1 MAISDEENIKRTKN
15 LTKAD
20 SAYACYQLAG
30 CYQHGNGVPQD
41 LAKAN
46 EFYLKAGELGCAEA
60 YPRSY
65 YDGRAVEV
73 DKKKA
78 KYYYELAA
86 INGDIKARHNL
97 GCMEGTAGNYHL
109 AFKHLILAAKAGD
122 KDSLDKVKEGFTEGF
137 VTKEEYANSLRA
149 HQQQHDEMKSNDRDK
164 VRALI
169 NDGVMGRLVM

>member
-1 MAISDEENIKRTKN
+1 M
-15 LTKAD
+15 
-20 SAYACYQLAG
+20 
-30 CYQHGNGVPQD
+30 PQD

-97 GCMEGTAGNYHL
+97 GCMEGTAGNYHR

-137 VTKEEYANSLRA
+137 VTKEDSHKRRCDGPIGYVEGN
-149 HQQQHDEMKSNDRDK
+149 KSRVTYPDIIIW
-164 VRALI
+164 LGYFI
-169 NDGVMGRLVM
+169 